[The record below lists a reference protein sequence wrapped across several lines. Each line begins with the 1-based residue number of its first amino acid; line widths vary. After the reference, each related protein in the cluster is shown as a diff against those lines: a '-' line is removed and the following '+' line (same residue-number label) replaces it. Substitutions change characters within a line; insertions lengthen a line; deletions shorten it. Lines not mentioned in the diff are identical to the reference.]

1 MKGYPDM
8 KKAFCIVLLP
18 LIGCWV
24 VWVTRPWEKEA
35 KQNAFGLE
43 SRGIPQDPIHAVDRS
58 NEGSLHLSASDKQHF
73 YDPLVAT
80 TAHGKHLSWVLA
92 PLKPSTSEFQSIAE
106 FEAKSRFLNDA
117 TSELD
122 YQSAEGRRK
131 WRAELNR
138 HTQHLEESLGPGR
151 YQRYQYV
158 FDLKTRYSSAW
169 RLLNVND
176 IPEDQIVDLLL
187 LADDYSQRTTGAKLD
202 GSRSNDDGLS
212 TSDRN
217 WNEVRREFRER
228 IQSQFGYQVLHDILV
243 LGHLDLFEDLES
255 GVELEFTSPWDDEA
269 TRQRL
274 ETEYRASFVSGN
286 NLSEGGNPLSEK
298 AQQMEQ
304 IAEQMSVPDY

>member
-1 MKGYPDM
+1 MKGYSDM

-35 KQNAFGLE
+35 NQKALGME
-43 SRGIPQDPIHAVDRS
+43 SRELPEDLIHPLRRS

-73 YDPLVAT
+73 YNPLVAT
-80 TAHGKHLSWVLA
+80 TAHGKLLSWVLA
-92 PLKPSTSEFQSIAE
+92 PFKPSTSEFQMIAE
-106 FEAKSRFLNDA
+106 FEGKLGFLNDA

-122 YQSAEGRRK
+122 FQSAEGRRK

-138 HTQHLEESLGPGR
+138 HTQQLEESLGQER

-158 FDLKTRYSSAW
+158 FDPKTCYSSAW

-176 IPEDQIVDLLL
+176 ISEDQIVDLLL
-187 LADDYSQRTTGAKLD
+187 LADDCSQRTTGAKLD

-217 WNEVRREFRER
+217 RDEVRREFRER
-228 IQSQFGYQVLHDILV
+228 IQSQFGYQVLHDLVV

-255 GVELEFTSPWDDEA
+255 GVELEFLSPWDDEA
-269 TRQRL
+269 TRKRL